1 MSNTNITNHASFTRS
16 NLITL
21 FGERACAHL
30 PESLVTTG
38 VSTDTRSITAGNIF
52 VALRGERFDA
62 HTLVKEAFA
71 KGASVAIVDD
81 RIKTGISDPQVPLV
95 LVTDTLRALGA
106 LAHLHRKRF
115 SLPVI
120 AVAGSAGKT
129 TTKEMTARLL
139 SEHFSVLKTEGNF
152 NNQVGVPLTLLRLS
166 ERDTA
171 AVIEIGTN
179 EPGEIEI
186 LSAMVAPTHGI
197 ITNIGKEHLEKLIDE
212 DGVERE
218 ETALFRYLA
227 EHGGVAFVNMNDH
240 RLRKY
245 RRSGW
250 LHYGIQEQNLVADIS
265 ATFTLQPSTHAVLRM
280 TEKNSTP
287 ANAEPLEVRLQTVGS
302 TGARNALAAA
312 AVGFGLGLSPEQIR
326 KGLEGFR
333 PATSEAG
340 YGRMVAETLTLN
352 GNRTITLLNDCYN
365 ANPTSMYAA
374 LETLQSTQH
383 SRRIALLGDMRELGA
398 SSAQEHDLLLGVLR
412 QALWL
417 DLVVLT
423 GTEMLQAHTRF
434 VGEHSTSS
442 KILYAPGTQEAAEML
457 ASRLQ
462 SGDVLLVKGSR
473 GVRLEEAVARLSGH
487 T

>member
-1 MSNTNITNHASFTRS
+1 MSHTTS
-16 NLITL
+16 NQATFNCSDLITL

-30 PESLVTTG
+30 PESLVVKG
-38 VSTDTRSITAGNIF
+38 VSTDSRTVSQGNIF

-62 HTLVKEAFA
+62 HTLVKEALD
-71 KGASVAIVDD
+71 KGAALAIVED
-81 RIKTGISDPQVPLV
+81 RIKTGIADLSAPLV
-95 LVTDTLRALGA
+95 LVPSTLHALGA

-115 SLPVI
+115 LCPVI

-129 TTKEMTARLL
+129 TTKDMTARLL
-139 SEHFSVLKTEGNF
+139 SEKFHVLKTEGNF

-166 ERDTA
+166 AEHTV

-197 ITNIGKEHLEKLIDE
+197 ITNVGKEHLEKLIDE

-227 EHGGVAFVNMNDH
+227 EHGGMAFINMNDQ

-250 LHYGIQEQNLVADIS
+250 VHYGLEEPEVPMDIS
-265 ATFTLQPSTHAVLRM
+265 ATFRLQPSTHAVLQIQNNLSAQSM
-280 TEKNSTP
+280 ESTVIR
-287 ANAEPLEVRLQTVGS
+287 ANLQSVGA

-312 AVGFGLGLSPEQIR
+312 AVGVGLGMNSDEIQR
-326 KGLEGFR
+326 GLEGFR
-333 PATSEAG
+333 PAASEAG
-340 YGRMVAETLTLN
+340 YGRMVAETLVLPE
-352 GNRTITLLNDCYN
+352 NRTITLLNDCYN

-374 LETLQSTQH
+374 LETLQTTQNA
-383 SRRIALLGDMRELGA
+383 RKIALLGDMRELGA
-398 SSAQEHDLLLGVLR
+398 SSATEHDALLAALR
-412 QALWL
+412 KALWL
-417 DLVVLT
+417 DFVILT

-434 VGEHSTSS
+434 VMEHSESS
-442 KILYAPGTQEAAEML
+442 KIVYSQSTVEAAEIL
-457 ASRLQ
+457 ASRLK

-473 GVRLEEAVARLSGH
+473 GVRLEEAVARLLGQ
-487 T
+487 